1 MEAFPTVAMWLRYIL
16 LSFPHREKMLNI
28 LKDKLVVKTYFAYHE
43 ISIWSELHHNT
54 GRSLN
59 LWMIEDKSVTTLR
72 FPTISM
78 G

>member
-1 MEAFPTVAMWLRYIL
+1 
-16 LSFPHREKMLNI
+16 MLNI

-59 LWMIEDKSVTTLR
+59 L
-72 FPTISM
+72 
-78 G
+78 